1 MRSLRVGDER
11 VVEGMEENARYD
23 SDGVVSGGAGGG
35 GELERRE
42 GGATNGGEE
51 YREEWDVEALA
62 AGGGRERCCC
72 WSSSGSYCGL
82 YAVVNVYGSLRLRG
96 VLVLKEKRL
105 CE

>member
-1 MRSLRVGDER
+1 VG
-11 VVEGMEENARYD
+11 
-23 SDGVVSGGAGGG
+23 SGGAGGG

-51 YREEWDVEALA
+51 WDVVALERMG
-62 AGGGRERCCC
+62 AGGGRERC
-72 WSSSGSYCGL
+72 WSSSGSYCGS
-82 YAVVNVYGSLRLRG
+82 YAVVWAYGSLRLRG